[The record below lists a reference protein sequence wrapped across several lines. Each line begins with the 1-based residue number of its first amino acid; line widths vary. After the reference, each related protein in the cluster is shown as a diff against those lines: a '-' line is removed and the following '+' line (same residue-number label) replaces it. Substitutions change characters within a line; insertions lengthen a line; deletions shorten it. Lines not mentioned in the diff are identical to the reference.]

1 MSEKKRTFTDV
12 DPATLTE
19 PTPLAIGLFGYTST
33 GKTESALRLA
43 FGMRRVYGGE
53 VYFADTDNG
62 RGQQYKSMFPFRYI
76 DFPAPHNALDYADL
90 IEAYAE
96 KRGVLVIDQMTEE
109 HDGED
114 GLLDT
119 QARVKG
125 GNEKK
130 NAVAW
135 GVAKGQHKRL
145 VRVFRRVMRNLPIIV
160 TWRAQDK
167 LDWSHRNEEGKIEP
181 VGLGQMPIG
190 SKDLPFEMTATYLL
204 PPGSRG
210 VPCLAPK
217 SYGEVIMT
225 KIPRFL
231 ETMIPEG
238 ERFGEAHGEA
248 MARWAVGDDKPE
260 AYRRFAAELAAATTE
275 ADIRRIGVEVAALVR
290 ARDITRAEADR
301 LGAIAAERRAALA
314 AAAEPAAT
322 GG

>member
-1 MSEKKRTFTDV
+1 MSEKKRTFADV

-19 PTPLAIGLFGYTST
+19 PTPLAIGLFGYTGT
-33 GKTESALRLA
+33 GKTESALRIA
-43 FGMRRVYGGE
+43 FGMRRIYGGE

-125 GNEKK
+125 GNEKR

-145 VRVFRRVMRNLPIIV
+145 VRVFRRVMRQLPIIV

-167 LDWSHRNEEGKIEP
+167 LDWSHRNDEGRIEP

-210 VPCLAPK
+210 VPCLAPNPNN
-217 SYGEVIMT
+217 YGEVIMT

-231 ETMIPEG
+231 ATMIPEG
-238 ERFGEAHGEA
+238 ERLSEAHGEA
-248 MARWAVGDDKPE
+248 MARWAIGDF
-260 AYRRFAAELAAATTE
+260 RRYAAELAAAATE
-275 ADIRRIGVEVAALVR
+275 ADIRRIGGEVNALVR
-290 ARDITRAEADR
+290 ARTITRADGDR
-301 LGAIAAERRAALA
+301 LAAVAAERRAALA